1 MGAGYELARTCR
13 RELSRSIRQPTAKS
27 AERNPTAAMAIF
39 DPARREHRELPSAVT
54 AVPPVWILQV
64 ESLWDQFEER
74 VGIMAT

>member
-1 MGAGYELARTCR
+1 
-13 RELSRSIRQPTAKS
+13 
-27 AERNPTAAMAIF
+27 MAIF